1 MALATYSYGTH
12 TEHHIIAHGHWGREY
27 EAVAN
32 STREDVEL
40 SEGWAPCGL
49 RVAVIGTPRVEKDL
63 QLVVDAVAAC
73 RRDDIQL
80 VIRVD
85 LSVAVPDD
93 PRIIAEH
100 GHLDFN
106 QYLRRMKAFDAV
118 ILPFAPSGML
128 TTGTA
133 FDCLGAGVPAIT
145 SDWDFFD
152 ETFEG
157 ADIRY
162 GSTVEDLTRCLDEL
176 SPEDLDRSRQALIER
191 RPGFDWDPIAEQTL
205 AVLEAAALSKT

>member
-1 MALATYSYGTH
+1 M
-12 TEHHIIAHGHWGREY
+12 
-27 EAVAN
+27 
-32 STREDVEL
+32 
-40 SEGWAPCGL
+40 
-49 RVAVIGTPRVEKDL
+49 
-63 QLVVDAVAAC
+63 AAC

-93 PRIIAEH
+93 SRIIAEF
-100 GHLDFN
+100 GHLDFS

-118 ILPFAPSGML
+118 ILPFAPTGML

-152 ETFEG
+152 ETFAG

-176 SPEDLDRSRQALIER
+176 TPQELDRSRQALIDR
-191 RPGFDWDPIAEQTL
+191 RPAFDWNPIAEQTL
-205 AVLEAAALSKT
+205 TVLEAAALREV